1 MAIAEQIINP
11 LDADQICFNFEG
23 VDILDNKTKMYVFA
37 ADEEQAINKLTR
49 ARIDVHGI
57 GEKKQR
63 FAIQRKRLTRDQL
76 GTFAIQL
83 AQRTKSGEPIPQAI
97 QDMARTTN
105 NPLLRNALL
114 DVWNEL
120 KKESVNVD
128 KAFNSRAD
136 VFPDAFRHIIHVG
149 LKKGDPSDMLQKYGA
164 RQQLTAANIAKIRG
178 ALIYPA
184 VVLVL
189 ASIIVFILCY
199 FILPTMSGM
208 YQALLDASTTGAKL
222 PLITRI
228 LLGVSDFLTSYIGL
242 FTVALLIA
250 GIVFFARW
258 LHTEKGSDWFQRKS
272 IRWPLIG
279 NLIRQFNAAHVVDL
293 MSILA
298 SVITPTEFLNEAAAA
313 SLNVV
318 YRETLSAVREGF
330 RDGGLTLE
338 TAFTPYSYL
347 FGNDFQASVATG
359 EKTGELP
366 EQLRNYAELLD
377 RRVQEST
384 AKLSKLVEPL
394 TLIIAGLTI
403 GLIVI
408 AAYYP
413 LFDLVGQLANKH

>member
-1 MAIAEQIINP
+1 MAIAEQTINP
-11 LDADQICFNFEG
+11 LDADQTCFNFTG
-23 VDILDNKTKMYVFA
+23 VDILDNPTRMYVFA
-37 ADEEQAINKLTR
+37 ADEEQAISKLTR

-63 FAIQRKRLTRDQL
+63 FSIRRKRLSRDQL

-83 AQRTKSGEPIPQAI
+83 SQRTKSGEPIPQAI

-105 NPLLRNALL
+105 NPLLREALL

-128 KAFNSRAD
+128 KAFDTRAD
-136 VFPDAFRHIIHVG
+136 VFPEAFRHIIHVG
-149 LKKGDPSDMLQKYGA
+149 LKKGDPSDMLHKYGI

-184 VVLVL
+184 VVLSL

-199 FILPTMSGM
+199 FILPTMAGM
-208 YQALLDASTTGAKL
+208 YQALLDTATGSQL

-228 LLGVSDFLTSYIGL
+228 LLGVSDFLTSWIGL
-242 FTVALLIA
+242 FSVALFIA
-250 GIVFFARW
+250 GIIVLARW
-258 LHTEKGSDWFQRKS
+258 LRTEKGADWFQRKS

-279 NLIRQFNAAHVVDL
+279 PLIREFNAAHVVDL

-298 SVITPTEFLNEAAAA
+298 SVVTPTEFLQEAAAA
-313 SLNVV
+313 SLNVI
-318 YRETLSAVREGF
+318 YRETLNAVREGF

-347 FGNDFQASVATG
+347 FGNDFQAAVATG

-384 AKLSKLVEPL
+384 ARLSKLVEPL
-394 TLIIAGLTI
+394 TLVIAGVTI

-413 LFDLVGQLANKH
+413 LFDLVGQLANKK

>member
-1 MAIAEQIINP
+1 MAIAEQTINP
-11 LDADQICFNFEG
+11 LDADQTCFNFTG
-23 VDILDNKTKMYVFA
+23 VDILDNPTRMYVFA

-63 FAIQRKRLTRDQL
+63 FSIRRKRLSRDQL

-83 AQRTKSGEPIPQAI
+83 SQRTKSGEPIPQAI

-105 NPLLRNALL
+105 NPLLREALL

-128 KAFNSRAD
+128 KAFDTRAD
-136 VFPDAFRHIIHVG
+136 VFPEAFRHIIHVG
-149 LKKGDPSDMLQKYGA
+149 LKKGDPSDMLHKYGI

-184 VVLVL
+184 VVLSL

-199 FILPTMSGM
+199 FILPTMAGM
-208 YQALLDASTTGAKL
+208 YQALLDTATGSQL

-228 LLGVSDFLTSYIGL
+228 LLGVSDFLTSWIGL
-242 FTVALLIA
+242 FSVALFIA
-250 GIVFFARW
+250 GIVVFVRW
-258 LHTEKGSDWFQRKS
+258 LRTEKGADWFQRKS

-279 NLIRQFNAAHVVDL
+279 PLIREFNAAHVVDL

-298 SVITPTEFLNEAAAA
+298 SVITPTEFLQEAAAA

-347 FGNDFQASVATG
+347 FGNDFQAAVATG

-384 AKLSKLVEPL
+384 ARLSKLVEPL
-394 TLIIAGLTI
+394 TLVIAGVTI

-413 LFDLVGQLANKH
+413 LFDLVGQLANKK

>member
-1 MAIAEQIINP
+1 MATAEHTINPVDAEQV
-11 LDADQICFNFEG
+11 CFNFEG
-23 VDILDNKTKMYVFA
+23 NDILGNQTKMYVFA
-37 ADEEQAINKLTR
+37 ADEQQAIDKLTN
-49 ARIDVHGI
+49 ARIEVEGI

-63 FAIQRKRLTRDQL
+63 LSMPRKRLTRDQL

-83 AQRTKSGEPIPQAI
+83 SERTASGEPIPQAI

-128 KAFNSRAD
+128 QAFNLRAD

-149 LKKGDPSDMLQKYGA
+149 LKKGDPSDMLRKYGQ

-184 VVLVL
+184 VVLSL
-189 ASIIVFILCY
+189 ASVIVWILVY
-199 FILPTMSGM
+199 FILPSMAGM
-208 YQALLDASTTGAKL
+208 YQALLDAASGAKL
-222 PLITRI
+222 PLITRM
-228 LLGVSDFLTSYIGL
+228 LLGISDFVTSYTGL
-242 FTVALLIA
+242 FAIGFVIVAIILM
-250 GIVFFARW
+250 FRW
-258 LHTEKGSDWFQRKS
+258 LRTERGSDWFQRKS
-272 IRWPLIG
+272 IRWPLVG
-279 NLIRQFNAAHVVDL
+279 PLVRQFNAAHVVDL

-318 YRETLSAVREGF
+318 YRETLTAVREGF
-330 RDGGLTLE
+330 RDGGLNLE
-338 TAFTPYSYL
+338 TAFTPYAYL
-347 FGNDFQASVATG
+347 FGNDFQAAVATG
-359 EKTGELP
+359 EKTGQLP
-366 EQLRNYAELLD
+366 DQLRNYAGLLD

-384 AKLSKLVEPL
+384 ARLSKLVEPL
-394 TLIIAGLTI
+394 TLVIAGVTI

-413 LFDLVGQLANKH
+413 LFDLVGQMANKH